1 MKLGRPV
8 GLVIVGMFLT
18 LVPAAYA
25 QDATLSGTVRDN
37 TGGVLPGVTITATHE
52 AQGTTYETVTDE
64 QGLYRLP
71 VRAGLYRISA
81 ELAGFTTVIRPGV
94 ELLLGRTAMLNLDM
108 GVSGVQ
114 ETVTVTGEAPL
125 IDTTSSNIAG
135 NIDPR
140 QMQDLPIN
148 GRNWMD
154 LTMLAPGSRSN
165 SAAEIP
171 QNRQGMFQINVDGQQ
186 VTFTLCCFENQ
197 PRYSRDAIAEFE
209 LTTNRFD
216 ATKGRTSGMMV
227 NAITK
232 SGTNTPSGTFSGYF
246 RDDRFNAKD
255 FIQDRVIPYS
265 DQQYSGTFGGPIIR
279 DRMHFFVNAEWE
291 REPSTVTFSSP
302 YPSFNIDLT
311 QPRKEQKW
319 GPKMDWQFT
328 PQARLSARYN
338 RYQNVIPYLSTGGAT
353 NHPSTAQQTQRIA
366 NQSFT
371 EFNQV
376 LTSRTLNS
384 VKFGTAYM
392 RYLLE
397 PYAGWGTSGNRRAPG
412 LASLYRDVYGGEEI
426 DGGVVRITFSGYTL
440 GNNNNPQSSGERV
453 YTLRDDFTTSYDLGG
468 RHDVKTGV
476 EYMRYTMDTAW
487 CNGCNGTIRINA
499 RPPANIEQLIPV
511 WDDAST
517 WNLNA
522 LSPLVVDYT
531 MAIGDFAWDI
541 QRNIWA
547 GWYQDD
553 WSISNRLTLNLG
565 LRYDVDFGGMGE
577 KIVFEPWL
585 SGRRPS
591 DSNNFA
597 PRTGFAYSFSDRT
610 VIRGGYGLFFT
621 QLEADAAHKAQLQ
634 LEHSPLTILNDGRP
648 DFATN
653 PFNGPMPSYE
663 SVLARM
669 CDRTGNRPGCIT
681 RSVLNEI
688 AFGDHQTQYSHMTSI
703 GLQHQL
709 GAQMAFESN
718 YVFTGARKEEYGPN
732 INLTYDP
739 VTGTNYP
746 FQTVARRPFPEWGV
760 IRAKIMGRRSNYH
773 GWENSFTKRFSDRWQ
788 ASASYA
794 LGWFRD
800 DDGPPVNVELVRGA
814 DIPTIL
820 HPLGFPVAADLSGEY
835 GLAATDQRHRA
846 TFNGIWDIGM
856 GFQLSG
862 LYFFG
867 SGERFSTSWGGDLR
881 NLGSTTTSS
890 SSNGRLRPDGVIV
903 PRNDL
908 SGHPI
913 HRVDLRFTKRQ
924 RIVGRAT
931 VDGMLEVFN
940 LFNHENYG
948 SYTTQQSSAAY
959 GQPSY
964 NGNVSFQPRIVQ
976 LGFRLAF

>member
-1 MKLGRPV
+1 MKLERFV
-8 GLVIVGMFLT
+8 GLVIVGTFLA
-18 LVPAAYA
+18 LAPAAYA

-37 TGGVLPGVTITATHE
+37 TGGVLPGVTITITNE
-52 AQGTTYETVTDE
+52 AAGTSYVTVTDE

-71 VRAGLYRISA
+71 VRAGAYRVTA
-81 ELAGFTTVIRPGV
+81 ELPGFTTIVRPGV
-94 ELLLGRTAMLNLDM
+94 ELLLGRQVMLNLDM
-108 GVSGVQ
+108 GVTGVQ

-125 IDTTSSNIAG
+125 IDTTTSNIAG

-246 RDDRFNAKD
+246 RDDKLNAED
-255 FIQDRVIPYS
+255 FIQKRVIPYS
-265 DQQYSGTFGGPIIR
+265 DQQLSGTFGGPIIR
-279 DRMHFFVNAEWE
+279 DRMHFFGNVEWE
-291 REPSTVTFSSP
+291 REPSTVTFNST
-302 YPSFNIDLT
+302 YPTFNIDLT
-311 QPRKEQKW
+311 QPREEQKW
-319 GPKMDWQFT
+319 GPKVDWQFT

-376 LTSRTLNS
+376 LSSRMLNS

-397 PYAGWGTSGNRRAPG
+397 PYAGWGTTGNRRAPG
-412 LASLYRDVYGGEEI
+412 LASLYRDVFGGEEI

-468 RHDVKTGV
+468 RHDVKTGM

-522 LSPLVVDYT
+522 LSPLIVDYT
-531 MAIGDFAWDI
+531 MAIGDFAWAI
-541 QRNIWA
+541 ERNIWA

-553 WSISNRLTLNLG
+553 WNLTNRLTLNLG
-565 LRYDVDFGGMGE
+565 IRYDVDFGGMGE

-585 SGRRPS
+585 TGRRPT
-591 DSNNFA
+591 DSNNVA
-597 PRTGFAYSFSDRT
+597 PRTGFAYSVNDRT

-621 QLEADAAHKAQLQ
+621 QLEADAAHKSQLQ
-634 LEHSPLTILNDGRP
+634 IEHSPITVLNDGRP

-653 PFNGPMPSYE
+653 PFNGPAPSYE
-663 SVLARM
+663 SVLARL
-669 CDRTGNRPGCIT
+669 CDTNGNRPGCIR
-681 RSVLNEI
+681 RSVLNDI
-688 AFGDHQTQYSHMTSI
+688 PFGEHETQYSHMASI
-703 GLQHQL
+703 GFQRQF
-709 GAQMAFESN
+709 GATMALDTN
-718 YVFTGARKEEYGPN
+718 VVWTGGRKEEYGFN
-732 INLTYDP
+732 QNLTFNP
-739 VTGTNYP
+739 ATGANYP
-746 FQTVARRPFPEWGV
+746 FQDISRLPFPDWGV
-760 IRAKIMGRRSNYH
+760 IIAKIMGNRSNYR
-773 GWENSFTKRFSDRWQ
+773 GWESSFTKRFSDRWQ
-788 ASASYA
+788 ANATYT
-794 LGWFRD
+794 LGAFWD
-800 DDGPPVNVELVRGA
+800 EDGAFVNVELDPDA
-814 DIPTIL
+814 PKPTIL
-820 HPLGFPVAADLSGEY
+820 HEIPFPLASDLTSEY
-835 GLAATDQRHRA
+835 TLSSTDQRHRA
-846 TFNGIWDIGM
+846 TFNGIWDMGR

-867 SGERFSTSWGGDLR
+867 SGARYSTNWGGDLR
-881 NLGSTTTSS
+881 NLGSR
-890 SSNGRLRPDGVIV
+890 SNGRLRPDGAIV
-903 PRNDL
+903 PRNAGKGD
-908 SGHPI
+908 PI
-913 HRVDLRFTKRQ
+913 HRVDMRFTKRQ
-924 RIVGRAT
+924 RIFGRT
-931 VDGMLEVFN
+931 TIDGMLEVFN
-940 LFNHENYG
+940 LFNHANYG
-948 SYTTQQSSAAY
+948 SYTGSQSNALF
-959 GQPSY
+959 GQPSF